1 MKEKNAET
9 IWKAY
14 GRCNDYNDS
23 INEGI
28 GLRETVKQNEN
39 FYIGRQWEGV
49 TAPDIDKT
57 TFNVIKRVINYLIA
71 MIIADDIAV
80 QLTPFVRTENSQIQ
94 CKIIKTEIERI
105 FEKTKTKTRLREVLR
120 NCAVDGDGCLYAFW
134 DFANDDPKLEVVD
147 NTKML
152 FGNPFEREAEE
163 QPYIILVKRH
173 KLDIFKE
180 QLEAEGI
187 EKTKLDQ
194 IHSDGET
201 EYYGED
207 NEATG
212 DIVTEL
218 VYMWKEKGT
227 VHFMRTTKDVVLK
240 EDTDTKYRHYPIAW
254 MNWDTIKNSYHGQ
267 SPITGLIPNQVYV
280 NKLLAMSLE
289 HEKKLAFPKLFY
301 DMTKIRNWT
310 NKIGQAIG
318 VVGDVNSAVMDV
330 SKAADMSGMVTTLV
344 NQVVEYTK
352 DFMGANDAAL
362 GNVNPENTSAIIAVQ
377 KAATAPLEL
386 QRQGFYQFVEDIVH
400 VLIEMMRVNY
410 GVREVSFS
418 DDDGNDITAKVD
430 FAQIPYDRMQLNID
444 IGGGSYFNEI
454 TQVSTMD
461 KLLQNGIITDPIAY
475 LDAIPDKYIFN
486 KHAVMAKMKQALAAQ
501 MQQAMGYG
509 ATNQQYDP
517 LNTIEQAQ
525 ERIGEQL

>member
-1 MKEKNAET
+1 MGNHK
-9 IWKAY
+9 
-14 GRCNDYNDS
+14 
-23 INEGI
+23 
-28 GLRETVKQNEN
+28 KQRIKSLCDN
-39 FYIGRQWEGV
+39 IMRQWEGV

-57 TFNVIKRVINYLIA
+57 TFNVIKRVVNYLIA

-80 QLTPFVRTENSQIQ
+80 QLTPFVRTENSAME

-134 DFANDDPKLEVVD
+134 DFARNDPKLEVVD

-187 EKTKLDQ
+187 EKTKLDS
-194 IHSDGET
+194 IHSDGER

-207 NEATG
+207 DEATG

-240 EDTDTKYRHYPIAW
+240 EDTDTKYRYYPVGW

-301 DMTKIRNWT
+301 DMTKIRQWT

-330 SKAADMSGMVTTLV
+330 SKAADVSVGVTTLV

-386 QRQGFYQFVEDIVH
+386 QRQAFYQFVEDIVR
-400 VLIEMMRVNY
+400 VLIEMMKVNY
-410 GVREVSFS
+410 GVREVSFT
-418 DDDGNDITAKVD
+418 DDDGNDITAQVD
-430 FAQIPYDRMQLNID
+430 FSQIQYDRMQLNID

-486 KHAVMAKMKQALAAQ
+486 KHAVMAKMKQAQAMQ
-501 MQQAMGYG
+501 MQQAMGQG
-509 ATNQQYDP
+509 VENQQYDP
-517 LNTIEQAQ
+517 LNTIQQAQ